1 MQKGAELTEWPIA
14 FNIRTPPPPP
24 PPTPRLRT
32 YSEDRLKLHLPL
44 KTSIQYGLTL
54 EEYGSVPLK
63 NFVNIKAS
71 PSKNTTFFHST
82 PKEILI
88 VITYTWRILWFNR
101 GWGVGILN
109 AIAQWHPS
117 YKNQNSS
124 YRDNFQ

>member
-1 MQKGAELTEWPIA
+1 MQKGAELTVWAIA
-14 FNIRTPPPPP
+14 FNFRTSPPP

-32 YSEDRLKLHLPL
+32 YSADRLKLHLPL
-44 KTSIQYGLTL
+44 KTSIKYGLIL
-54 EEYGSVPLK
+54 EEYGSEPLR

-109 AIAQWHPS
+109 AIAQ
-117 YKNQNSS
+117 
-124 YRDNFQ
+124 

>member
-14 FNIRTPPPPP
+14 FNIRTS
-24 PPTPRLRT
+24 PTPRLRT

-71 PSKNTTFFHST
+71 PSKNTIFFHST

-101 GWGVGILN
+101 GWGVGGGG
-109 AIAQWHPS
+109 WG
-117 YKNQNSS
+117 Y
-124 YRDNFQ
+124 